1 MEVETTLAETMGTA
15 GEKAGYDAA
24 CKRLL
29 SEKSILAWIMKSCLT
44 EYQDC
49 SIKDIVEK
57 YIEGQPSVES
67 VPVAPDQTN
76 PVIRGMRTED
86 ISQTEGTVTYDVRF
100 YAYAPGTDEL
110 IRLIVNVEAQQ
121 RYNAG
126 YPLLKRAIYYCSRM
140 ISAQYGTELQR
151 PNMVRC
157 ARFTAYGSVPHRQN
171 TIRIQSP
178 ATA

>member
-1 MEVETTLAETMGTA
+1 M
-15 GEKAGYDAA
+15 
-24 CKRLL
+24 
-29 SEKSILAWIMKSCLT
+29 
-44 EYQDC
+44 
-49 SIKDIVEK
+49 
-57 YIEGQPSVES
+57 ES

-157 ARFTAYGSVPHRQN
+157 ARFTAFGSVPHRQN